1 MDEDNNAKTISSNMK
16 PFKSFTEPRSVSNK
30 KIYVTDSNERK
41 SNKMSDNSQKK
52 RRFPRSISEKVIFDH
67 YDKKNCVYCKG
78 IDNLVKNDKSK
89 LSIFIQDNSQYLKL
103 FGNQRYNRSSP
114 YLFVEDHKSGIDDR
128 IGLVPIPSK
137 PLRIMKSEDE
147 NHNLYEIQRKIV
159 MIRRFQYGK
168 RNLSEPIFKH
178 KHLHSYANEDNL
190 SKIIL
195 IQKTFR
201 GYIIRKK
208 VEFILNFKD
217 IMNYLQDILDKLKAK
232 KILRYLLNLEIKITP
247 RDEDIKGYNYISK
260 IRKNKPTELDI
271 CDDNIVH
278 KNKNHKNEGNKSN
291 DIFKNINDLKKFNKK
306 IVPKTR
312 VRNKSP
318 ILTKEFYDLTDT
330 NDKLNKIENKYKE
343 YINSKKNIIRK
354 DNENGNNISKGLY
367 IDKIYYSQLV
377 QKVVN
382 FSNLLRNALLK
393 AVFRKKPKKIEINL
407 EEIINDRIDIKPDID
422 KNKKKDDLENKIKS
436 INLEKEKIFNSKD
449 FRNDNKGFYIDI
461 IRKKII
467 RKDSMIEIDIDLD
480 KKKIEKKISK
490 EKVIIPK
497 NKYCY
502 ITKEYKIYKEK
513 NKDDNKEKT
522 KKGKNKDKGKITN
535 INHITID
542 LDNGSM
548 DKKENKNEI
557 DNKLEISYKGK
568 ENISKDN
575 PIILSMENNSNFNFL
590 RNKKEIN
597 YEENHPKKSEN
608 KPIVLLPGK
617 LIDFKY
623 EGKEL
628 EINDNNTQKNKDL
641 SMQPTY
647 ELYYLKTN
655 EDKIQN
661 LVPESNFNIIYEGKM
676 KNIETTKEYIPESNS
691 NIIYY
696 GKPLEPK
703 KDNTLLIQ
711 NNFNLIYKGNK
722 PTKNIDSVPLII
734 ENNNIINIKENI
746 IDINNKL
753 KMEKNE
759 NIFYEN
765 NNKDKNQ
772 ITTDDNNFEKF
783 NDTNFQS
790 GDKKT
795 YNKEKN
801 SLYKPVDLI
810 IVKNVY
816 FEISKNFE
824 EDNKNDEIRRFNENE
839 ITFVPINAIIYKGK
853 NKDKNDVEPEIDSE
867 KGLKDMKELEPI
879 NKLNNKIC
887 YISKSPKLLTE
898 KIEEDI
904 LFKRKDI
911 FNNNKAKNGLLI
923 TKMRYNKIKEK
934 IYKKP
939 LFNEFYS
946 FFIEQFPEKEET
958 KKSKA
963 KPKKTTLKKKD
974 SKEPII
980 PKEVLKNYNTEKS
993 TTQKKPRT
1001 NKNLTEK
1008 EEPKET
1014 DSCLIKRIIPPR
1026 GSSEILRIKPN
1037 HLLKII
1043 KVEKGKTTYEKY
1055 IHVGKLVPKK
1065 IKEEDEEFIY
1075 IRYKSKTPSKSPK
1088 KYIQNNLL
1096 KNYKDDDDVIKYL
1109 PRWKEDDINLK
1120 TKNKIEEKDDEN
1132 NSESN
1137 DDSNQNNKDIKLIK
1151 VYKFNYQN
1159 YCYAS
1164 KIRKKINENDSE
1176 NIQIQSTYK
1185 TLKKDKKEEKEKEE
1199 EKEEDNDKI
1208 ISKEDLRENI
1218 INNDCYYDKDIIK
1231 KDIYNDYINYY
1242 KSLKEHKIYQMP
1254 ILHKNNINNPHY
1266 IAKIRKVKILS
1277 KNEDINK
1284 TLNEKPINKLSLITK
1299 KRIKDI
1305 IAPLLDRT
1313 KLKINK
1319 CIITKEKKSCCL
1331 ILPNPSYKNE
1341 LNLITKKR
1349 KKIIQKPIEEL
1360 KLPSEKNNKCL
1371 ITKERK
1377 YILQKG
1383 ILLPYKQINYIKKER
1398 KKLIEESM
1406 KIPLK
1411 DIYYIEKIRKKEILD
1426 KIKTI
1431 QNIFRAKN
1439 KKDNKDENLLY
1450 NNKDKTAFIPRIK
1463 NYYFNKD
1470 EIEGNDQDNY
1480 IFEGYISKINKQ
1492 YIYKIEPSE
1501 NCFISKEMKSII
1513 KKEQNYSFL
1522 SLVDFFIKK
1531 NIQEFVWPKLLP
1543 KEENNNNKRLE
1554 TNYHIDT
1561 NQNVIELEEEPD
1573 EFTYPK
1579 YYKNLRRIFNFY
1591 KTKKREDSPEAQKI
1605 YDEII
1610 PDIKDSKSLNELITK
1625 LNDNPE
1631 NKDKLIDNQDKIV
1644 PKKQPDNNNLIDE
1657 IGEFVKYDKNLS
1669 NSAFIKNKL
1678 KENPIMKDN
1687 KNLLNIIKIVDDEYN
1702 NLINGKYCYKCGKEI
1717 LKCKCDDINYIFKE
1731 TENAEENDEEGEED
1745 NLDFDMDDD
1754 DETKSK
1760 TINYFEYDTNKTK
1773 GLQMINKPR
1782 LEDYIS
1788 EPKKVLQIYNKNQLN
1803 EINKNI
1809 RGTRN
1814 HLNKESLKLMS
1825 NNSNLYKS
1833 SISDNNYNLRYSSY
1847 SNNNINNSIT
1857 SNNEDNILGSNN
1869 KNFLSS
1875 NNFNK

>member
-1 MDEDNNAKTISSNMK
+1 M
-16 PFKSFTEPRSVSNK
+16 
-30 KIYVTDSNERK
+30 
-41 SNKMSDNSQKK
+41 
-52 RRFPRSISEKVIFDH
+52 
-67 YDKKNCVYCKG
+67 
-78 IDNLVKNDKSK
+78 
-89 LSIFIQDNSQYLKL
+89 
-103 FGNQRYNRSSP
+103 
-114 YLFVEDHKSGIDDR
+114 
-128 IGLVPIPSK
+128 
-137 PLRIMKSEDE
+137 
-147 NHNLYEIQRKIV
+147 
-159 MIRRFQYGK
+159 
-168 RNLSEPIFKH
+168 
-178 KHLHSYANEDNL
+178 
-190 SKIIL
+190 
-195 IQKTFR
+195 
-201 GYIIRKK
+201 
-208 VEFILNFKD
+208 
-217 IMNYLQDILDKLKAK
+217 
-232 KILRYLLNLEIKITP
+232 
-247 RDEDIKGYNYISK
+247 
-260 IRKNKPTELDI
+260 
-271 CDDNIVH
+271 
-278 KNKNHKNEGNKSN
+278 
-291 DIFKNINDLKKFNKK
+291 
-306 IVPKTR
+306 
-312 VRNKSP
+312 
-318 ILTKEFYDLTDT
+318 
-330 NDKLNKIENKYKE
+330 
-343 YINSKKNIIRK
+343 
-354 DNENGNNISKGLY
+354 
-367 IDKIYYSQLV
+367 
-377 QKVVN
+377 
-382 FSNLLRNALLK
+382 
-393 AVFRKKPKKIEINL
+393 
-407 EEIINDRIDIKPDID
+407 
-422 KNKKKDDLENKIKS
+422 
-436 INLEKEKIFNSKD
+436 
-449 FRNDNKGFYIDI
+449 
-461 IRKKII
+461 
-467 RKDSMIEIDIDLD
+467 
-480 KKKIEKKISK
+480 
-490 EKVIIPK
+490 
-497 NKYCY
+497 
-502 ITKEYKIYKEK
+502 
-513 NKDDNKEKT
+513 
-522 KKGKNKDKGKITN
+522 
-535 INHITID
+535 
-542 LDNGSM
+542 
-548 DKKENKNEI
+548 
-557 DNKLEISYKGK
+557 
-568 ENISKDN
+568 
-575 PIILSMENNSNFNFL
+575 
-590 RNKKEIN
+590 
-597 YEENHPKKSEN
+597 
-608 KPIVLLPGK
+608 
-617 LIDFKY
+617 
-623 EGKEL
+623 
-628 EINDNNTQKNKDL
+628 
-641 SMQPTY
+641 
-647 ELYYLKTN
+647 
-655 EDKIQN
+655 
-661 LVPESNFNIIYEGKM
+661 
-676 KNIETTKEYIPESNS
+676 
-691 NIIYY
+691 
-696 GKPLEPK
+696 
-703 KDNTLLIQ
+703 
-711 NNFNLIYKGNK
+711 
-722 PTKNIDSVPLII
+722 
-734 ENNNIINIKENI
+734 
-746 IDINNKL
+746 
-753 KMEKNE
+753 
-759 NIFYEN
+759 
-765 NNKDKNQ
+765 
-772 ITTDDNNFEKF
+772 
-783 NDTNFQS
+783 
-790 GDKKT
+790 
-795 YNKEKN
+795 
-801 SLYKPVDLI
+801 
-810 IVKNVY
+810 
-816 FEISKNFE
+816 
-824 EDNKNDEIRRFNENE
+824 
-839 ITFVPINAIIYKGK
+839 
-853 NKDKNDVEPEIDSE
+853 
-867 KGLKDMKELEPI
+867 
-879 NKLNNKIC
+879 
-887 YISKSPKLLTE
+887 
-898 KIEEDI
+898 
-904 LFKRKDI
+904 
-911 FNNNKAKNGLLI
+911 
-923 TKMRYNKIKEK
+923 
-934 IYKKP
+934 
-939 LFNEFYS
+939 
-946 FFIEQFPEKEET
+946 
-958 KKSKA
+958 
-963 KPKKTTLKKKD
+963 
-974 SKEPII
+974 
-980 PKEVLKNYNTEKS
+980 
-993 TTQKKPRT
+993 
-1001 NKNLTEK
+1001 
-1008 EEPKET
+1008 
-1014 DSCLIKRIIPPR
+1014 
-1026 GSSEILRIKPN
+1026 
-1037 HLLKII
+1037 
-1043 KVEKGKTTYEKY
+1043 
-1055 IHVGKLVPKK
+1055 
-1065 IKEEDEEFIY
+1065 
-1075 IRYKSKTPSKSPK
+1075 
-1088 KYIQNNLL
+1088 
-1096 KNYKDDDDVIKYL
+1096 
-1109 PRWKEDDINLK
+1109 
-1120 TKNKIEEKDDEN
+1120 
-1132 NSESN
+1132 
-1137 DDSNQNNKDIKLIK
+1137 
-1151 VYKFNYQN
+1151 
-1159 YCYAS
+1159 
-1164 KIRKKINENDSE
+1164 
-1176 NIQIQSTYK
+1176 
-1185 TLKKDKKEEKEKEE
+1185 KKDKK

-1242 KSLKEHKIYQMP
+1242 KSLKENKIYQMP
-1254 ILHKNNINNPHY
+1254 ILHKNNVNNPHY

-1277 KNEDINK
+1277 TNEDINK

-1450 NNKDKTAFIPRIK
+1450 NNKDKTAFIPKINK
-1463 NYYFNKD
+1463 YYFNKD